1 MKQNKANIINFLVCS
16 YKYIWSMKTP
26 QSICININ
34 IYKIKIKLLE
44 INILIKE
51 KFVKFRFLFLKNI
64 YNIKTLSLNII
75 NAILA

>member
-1 MKQNKANIINFLVCS
+1 
-16 YKYIWSMKTP
+16 MKTP

-51 KFVKFRFLFLKNI
+51 KICKVPIFIFKKHL
-64 YNIKTLSLNII
+64 
-75 NAILA
+75 